1 MYIRSFLVIYDS
13 FHSRLIDAENKLSAA
28 EEKIEQLEGEKVQL
42 EEKLKRM
49 EGHLEQSENQNG
61 RIKEEYQ
68 KSARDLK
75 DLIQKLQEA
84 GNELERI
91 GQERDETRQLLE
103 VAVGDGVEKDKM
115 MKQMEEK
122 SNGLFKRLDQLEGL
136 LKGRIFGLKIVEKF
150 VRKNAI
156 NM

>member
-1 MYIRSFLVIYDS
+1 MHTRSFLVICDS
-13 FHSRLIDAENKLSAA
+13 FHSRLIDTENKLSAA
-28 EEKIEQLEGEKVQL
+28 EEKIEQLEAEKVQF
-42 EEKLKRM
+42 EEKLKTM

-91 GQERDETRQLLE
+91 GQERDEARQLLE